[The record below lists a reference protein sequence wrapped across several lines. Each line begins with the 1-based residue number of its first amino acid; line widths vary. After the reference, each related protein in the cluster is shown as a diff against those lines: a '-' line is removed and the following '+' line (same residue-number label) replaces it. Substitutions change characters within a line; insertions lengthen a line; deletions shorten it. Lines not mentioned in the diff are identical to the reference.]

1 MLIIRDFRPFSLS
14 LAAVLLLTRCKDTEF
29 SETNNMKQ
37 GKNTEIS
44 ARLAEML
51 ENAGLTA
58 NSFAAK
64 LEYPRSQTIY
74 DILNGKSAPSCDFF
88 RRFLLSEYSEIY
100 DIDWLITGEGSM
112 RKQKGALIEP
122 SKDGTGIPLIP
133 VEAMAGCFTGEQTVL
148 LQECDRYVVPAF
160 KNADFLIHVRG
171 DSMMPHYFSG
181 DMVACKML
189 SLSDIFFQWGKVYVI
204 NTDQGALIKKVEQGT
219 TDESITLV
227 SENDKYKPFEIS
239 RRGIYQIA
247 IVIGLIRAE

>member
-1 MLIIRDFRPFSLS
+1 
-14 LAAVLLLTRCKDTEF
+14 
-29 SETNNMKQ
+29 
-37 GKNTEIS
+37 
-44 ARLAEML
+44 ML

-100 DIDWLITGEGSM
+100 NIDWLITGEGCM
-112 RKQKGALIEP
+112 KKQTGVVIEQ
-122 SKDGTGIPLIP
+122 SHDGTGIPLIP
-133 VEAMAGCFTGEQTVL
+133 VEAMAGYFAGEQTVL

-160 KNADFLIHVRG
+160 RNADFLIYVRG
-171 DSMMPHYFSG
+171 DSMIPQYLSG

-189 SLSDIFFQWGKVYVI
+189 PLSDIFFQWGKVYVI
-204 NTDQGALIKKVEQGT
+204 NTDQGALIKRVEKGT

-227 SENDKYKPFEIS
+227 SANERYQPFEIS

-247 IVIGLIRAE
+247 LVLGLIRAE